1 MMGAMDHAEVREILE
16 DAAIEPG
23 GLERLMAG
31 DTPSAS
37 LVAGHLAGCPDCAE
51 ELERLRRSVGLI
63 APAIRM
69 VPPPELRERT
79 LAYVAAVG
87 RPRGAAVAATAAEPA
102 AEPDAEEAPAPAPRA
117 IPLAPVPAAPAPV
130 SLAARRSMRLAPLL
144 GLAAALVLAVAGGA
158 LVANS
163 SRNAELHLQAAEIEA
178 LGDVARGTIR
188 LDAQPDVHH
197 VALTTAA
204 APAGAGPVG
213 QLIYSPTSAEVV
225 VVADGLPPAA
235 SGHEYRCWL
244 EQDGRRTPIGKM
256 FFGGSIAYW
265 VGPVPALTSLSGPTT
280 FGVSLV
286 ELGGADTHGQQVLA
300 GQS

>member
-1 MMGAMDHAEVREILE
+1 MDHADVREILE

-37 LVAGHLAGCPDCAE
+37 LVAGHLAGCPDCTE
-51 ELERLRRSVGLI
+51 ELERLRRSVELI

-87 RPRGAAVAATAAEPA
+87 RPRGPAVAATVVAGEPSTQPA
-102 AEPDAEEAPAPAPRA
+102 LAPSPRA
-117 IPLAPVPAAPAPV
+117 IPLAPLPAGPAPV
-130 SLAARRSMRLAPLL
+130 SLADRRSMRLAPLL
-144 GLAAALVLAVAGGA
+144 GLAAALVLAVSGGA
-158 LVANS
+158 FVASS
-163 SRNAELHLQAAEIEA
+163 SRDAELRLQAAEIEA

-188 LDAQPDVHH
+188 LDAQPDVQH
-197 VALTTAA
+197 VALSAIGTQ
-204 APAGAGPVG
+204 AGAGPVG
-213 QLIYSPTSAEVV
+213 QLIYSPTASEVV
-225 VVADGLPPAA
+225 VVADALPPPA

-256 FFGGSIAYW
+256 FFGGSVAYW
-265 VGPVPALTSLSGPTT
+265 VGPVPALATLSGPTT
-280 FGVSLV
+280 FGVSLI
-286 ELGGADTHGQQVLA
+286 EIGGTSTGGEQVLA